1 MDQPGLDLCTRD
13 KSGSSPF
20 ATAMTMKNNK
30 AAQKILQLE
39 PQAAEQFDSRG
50 RNFLHTGKYTY
61 SLLMNN
67 IYQIPHTIFSTKSF
81 EMWYVE
87 LCENYRFL
95 SHID

>member
-50 RNFLHTGKYTY
+50 RNFLHTGKYSVTHENLD
-61 SLLMNN
+61 SPKNMLLSKNPQFFAN
-67 IYQIPHTIFSTKSF
+67 KWYLTNST
-81 EMWYVE
+81 
-87 LCENYRFL
+87 
-95 SHID
+95 

>member
-50 RNFLHTGKYTY
+50 RNFLHTGRYTHS
-61 SLLMNN
+61 SLKMFLFEVRY
-67 IYQIPHTIFSTKSF
+67 IWPQKSP
-81 EMWYVE
+81 
-87 LCENYRFL
+87 
-95 SHID
+95 